1 MKGHIKI
8 TASINDGSLVT
19 EVEDTGIGIKEEDKL
34 KLFKFFG
41 KIQHSKKINQGGMGL
56 GLTISKLILQ
66 EMKGDIE
73 IIKSGVNQGT
83 IMKFTIPVI
92 EE

>member
-1 MKGHIKI
+1 
-8 TASINDGSLVT
+8 
-19 EVEDTGIGIKEEDKL
+19 
-34 KLFKFFG
+34 
-41 KIQHSKKINQGGMGL
+41 MGL